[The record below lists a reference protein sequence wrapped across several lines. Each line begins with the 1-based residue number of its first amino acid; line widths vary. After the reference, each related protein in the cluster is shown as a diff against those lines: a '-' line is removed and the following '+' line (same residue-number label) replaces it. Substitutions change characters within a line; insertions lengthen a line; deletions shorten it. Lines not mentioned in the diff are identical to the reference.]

1 MAFARGEGVIVHL
14 LDDLADNVAL
24 AFALTVHKAQG
35 SEFQQVALVL
45 PSVDGPLL
53 SREII
58 YTAMTRARR
67 SVIVV
72 GDARLLAVGVARRLR
87 RASGLA
93 AKLRAGD
100 G

>member
-1 MAFARGEGVIVHL
+1 LARGDSVVVHL
-14 LDDLADNVAL
+14 LDEVADNIAL
-24 AFALTVHKAQG
+24 AFALTVHKSQG

-45 PSVDGPLL
+45 PTVDGPLL

-67 SVIVV
+67 GVIVV

-93 AKLRAGD
+93 AKLRAAD